1 MATIV
6 RFSRTCFLFLF
17 IFTFLL
23 FYCCFLF
30 CFFPIKKN
38 PGNVST
44 QKDISQSSFND
55 SIRDYYKNF
64 PRQALFKRLLFVV
77 IDSLRADFVIDNRYS
92 FMPYLHQLLQQGKAI
107 GHYGITHPPT
117 VTLPRIKV
125 SLKKK

>member
-1 MATIV
+1 MAVLI
-6 RFSRTCFLFLF
+6 RLSRSSFLFLF

-23 FYCCFLF
+23 FYSCFLV

-38 PGNVST
+38 PRNVPT
-44 QKDISQSSFND
+44 QKDIFHSSND
-55 SIRDYYKNF
+55 SIHDYYKNLR
-64 PRQALFKRLLFVV
+64 RQALFKRLVFIV

-92 FMPYLHQLLQQGKAI
+92 FMTYLSQLLQQGRAI

-125 SLKKK
+125 SFLKK